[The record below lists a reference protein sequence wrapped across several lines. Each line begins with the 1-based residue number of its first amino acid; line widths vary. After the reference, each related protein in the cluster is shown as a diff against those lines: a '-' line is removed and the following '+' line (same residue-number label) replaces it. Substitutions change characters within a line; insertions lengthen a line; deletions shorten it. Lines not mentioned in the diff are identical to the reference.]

1 MVGDVFNEYRID
13 SHTLKDLRNKDR
25 NRKNKKIKYL
35 RILFNSKTIP
45 EILIYIGE
53 IFKWIQT

>member
-1 MVGDVFNEYRID
+1 MFNEYRID

>member
-1 MVGDVFNEYRID
+1 MVGDMFNEYRID